1 MAGKQA
7 FEGAREPPELGGR
20 STLTP
25 GRSSGKYTWPRFSAP
40 FFPTRRRRRQP
51 RVRRALPVPRP
62 GTLRGAGR
70 ELRLGAGTMSGRNA
84 QRSPGKARG
93 RTQIGRA
100 SWRERV
106 CQYVLLLVVA

>member
-1 MAGKQA
+1 MAMAGKQA
-7 FEGAREPPELGGR
+7 IERAREPPALGGR

-62 GTLRGAGR
+62 GPLRGAGS
-70 ELRLGAGTMSGRNA
+70 ELRLGAGTMTGR
-84 QRSPGKARG
+84 KD
-93 RTQIGRA
+93 RTSVVQVKGVAVRVELGGGRA
-100 SWRERV
+100 HKKKK
-106 CQYVLLLVVA
+106 